1 MNGIAIFDALAK
13 VDEKYINN
21 CLEGLSDGPAK
32 DNAGSP
38 KRVLCP
44 VLIGGLASLVTAAVV
59 LGLVFGLPVL
69 NGDVNKHNDP
79 GKIAETD
86 GPSERDDEERLIEL
100 ENITLMRT
108 DGQWYLT
115 LNDESSVLDDL
126 NLCRALKQYDSLE
139 ELILQIRTGDF
150 SKGELR
156 YIYENFRRDENGI
169 ILFDID
175 DPPLPVFPEQYSV
188 SYVNWFGEGYRVVLS
203 DGEGNVVALNL
214 YPGDSADFTFDPD
227 NYFAELDENDTFTYT
242 DPEIIDGKTVRYGS
256 NNDSATIRKL
266 AISEPSPGVFLV
278 EIYRKS
284 QYDASFREIPD
295 QIRVFQL
302 AADIKCITSVTK
314 PARLFELNELL
325 AFGFERKT
333 NNDKS

>member
-1 MNGIAIFDALAK
+1 M
-13 VDEKYINN
+13 
-21 CLEGLSDGPAK
+21 
-32 DNAGSP
+32 
-38 KRVLCP
+38 
-44 VLIGGLASLVTAAVV
+44 
-59 LGLVFGLPVL
+59 
-69 NGDVNKHNDP
+69 
-79 GKIAETD
+79 
-86 GPSERDDEERLIEL
+86 
-100 ENITLMRT
+100 
-108 DGQWYLT
+108 
-115 LNDESSVLDDL
+115 
-126 NLCRALKQYDSLE
+126 
-139 ELILQIRTGDF
+139 
-150 SKGELR
+150 
-156 YIYENFRRDENGI
+156 
-169 ILFDID
+169 
-175 DPPLPVFPEQYSV
+175 
-188 SYVNWFGEGYRVVLS
+188 
-203 DGEGNVVALNL
+203 
-214 YPGDSADFTFDPD
+214 DPD

-302 AADIKCITSVTK
+302 AADIKCITSITK